1 METWR
6 RNQVAVTAAS
16 FVGFTGFTMVMPFLA
31 LYIQELGV
39 TDVGDVALWS
49 GLTLGLGSRPSEPE
63 AAVLV
68 GVLFSVL
75 AVCAAL
81 GNQLAAALLTR
92 GTTRAVIVGS
102 LLVASGALA
111 AFALVRSAWSMTI
124 TIAAFGAAIGTA
136 LTTTFTTAGSVVPRT
151 AHGLVSVFSRVR
163 R

>member
-1 METWR
+1 MNAKNRLVVEQFR
-6 RNQVAVTAAS
+6 ANNGVVSVVPPRGPVLLLHVT
-16 FVGFTGFTMVMPFLA
+16 
-31 LYIQELGV
+31 ELGY
-39 TDVGDVALWS
+39 
-49 GLTLGLGSRPSEPE
+49 PEPE